1 MAGTMKKD
9 AKDFIPYCEDQG
21 MPNLAG
27 AGKPGVTV
35 QYLSD
40 WAMVSGGVVNFV
52 DQGLLNMDVTND
64 TYAVIIQNQT
74 DAADEATVA
83 ASGKLGTQF
92 TIVGPDVADV
102 LDIVIV
108 GTLKGQLS

>member
-1 MAGTMKKD
+1 MTSRMKKN
-9 AKDFIPYCEDQG
+9 AKDHIPFCEDQG
-21 MPNLAG
+21 MRNLCG
-27 AGKPGVTV
+27 AYAPGVSI
-35 QYLSD
+35 QHKAG
-40 WAMVSGGVVNFV
+40 WAMESGGVFV
-52 DQGLLNMDVTND
+52 FADEGLYDMDITNGK
-64 TYAVIIQNQT
+64 YSVIIQNQT

-83 ASGKLGTQF
+83 ASGKTNKQF